1 MAKKFMV
8 SSLDKFGR
16 IIIPKKV
23 RKQLGITSE
32 TILTIEEDGSRIII
46 EPIQP
51 EGSIVKKDEV
61 LVFVGKPE
69 GEVDQLLT
77 IDRTQR
83 MDKLQS
89 GQ

>member
-1 MAKKFMV
+1 MV
-8 SSLDKFGR
+8 SSLDKSGR
-16 IIIPKKV
+16 ILIPKKV
-23 RKQLGITSE
+23 RKQLGITLE
-32 TILTIEEDGSRIII
+32 TSLTIEEDGSRIII

-77 IDRTQR
+77 NDRTQR
-83 MDKLQS
+83 MNKLQ
-89 GQ
+89 

>member
-1 MAKKFMV
+1 MV

-23 RKQLGITSE
+23 RKQLGITPE
-32 TILTIEEDGSRIII
+32 TSLTIEEDGGRIII
-46 EPIQP
+46 ELIQE
-51 EGSIVKKDEV
+51 EGSVVKKDEV

-77 IDRTQR
+77 DDRTQR
-83 MDKLQS
+83 MNKLQL

>member
-1 MAKKFMV
+1 MV

-61 LVFVGKPE
+61 MVFVGKPE

-77 IDRTQR
+77 NDRTQR
-83 MDKLQS
+83 MNKLQS

>member
-1 MAKKFMV
+1 MV